1 MRGIEYFFFITITT
15 LYGCGCEGVEK
26 RMGNGS
32 DTIRGS
38 RMNFIWNAWWKLSS
52 SVEKTNRRLVGFRSF
67 ERCKNNNNSYDF
79 MNFIGGFEEKDE
91 NNFFGE
97 WEILRFRKPVT
108 CPKKARMWD
117 DLLKNGNIL
126 LKIDPLNPLNPLLPS
141 FHTIPVS
148 LELSIMGG
156 GMKAVGVLQKTTK
169 KKRFA
174 WSITVSQL
182 NLTSPPRVE
191 GGGGGLGYLGYLGY
205 IKELMTFLP
214 MIYSVQRNGLF
225 IGINPER
232 EPFGGGFLPFPKNPK
247 KYDFYIWMF
256 AEEKTPGDEDGEGST
271 GDGIGDIRGIGG
283 IEDIGDLGDL
293 GDLGDIG
300 DRNGILLGRR
310 S

>member
-15 LYGCGCEGVEK
+15 FGGCGCEGVEK

-32 DTIRGS
+32 ETIRWS
-38 RMNFIWNAWWKLSS
+38 RINFIWNTWLKSS
-52 SVEKTNRRLVGFRSF
+52 IEKTNRRFLGFGSS
-67 ERCKNNNNSYDF
+67 ERGKNNSYDCMHF
-79 MNFIGGFEEKDE
+79 TGGGGEEKD
-91 NNFFGE
+91 FLGE
-97 WEILRFRKPVT
+97 WEILRFRKPVS

-117 DLLKNGNIL
+117 DLLKNGDIL
-126 LKIDPLNPLNPLLPS
+126 LKIDSLNPLNPSNP

-169 KKRFA
+169 KNRFA
-174 WSITVSQL
+174 WSITISQL
-182 NLTSPPRVE
+182 NLTSPPRV
-191 GGGGGLGYLGYLGY
+191 GGAGFGYIGY

-232 EPFGGGFLPFPKNPK
+232 EPFGGGFLPILKNPNK

-256 AEEKTPGDEDGEGST
+256 AEEKTRGDEDGEGRT
-271 GDGIGDIRGIGG
+271 GDDLGDLW
-283 IEDIGDLGDL
+283 DLGDL
-293 GDLGDIG
+293 GDLGGKGDLG

-310 S
+310 NKNN